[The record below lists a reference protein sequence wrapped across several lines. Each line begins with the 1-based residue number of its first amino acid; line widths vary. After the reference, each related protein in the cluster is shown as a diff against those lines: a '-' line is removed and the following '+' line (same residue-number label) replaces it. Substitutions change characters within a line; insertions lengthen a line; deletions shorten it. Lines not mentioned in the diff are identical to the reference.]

1 MSEDS
6 PAYAPREDEQISWH
20 ALNRIKRLE
29 RENAELRELNEAL
42 ARSNT
47 MWKVTMTN
55 QLKRERKDV

>member
-6 PAYAPREDEQISWH
+6 PVYAPREDEQLSWH

-42 ARSNT
+42 ALSNT